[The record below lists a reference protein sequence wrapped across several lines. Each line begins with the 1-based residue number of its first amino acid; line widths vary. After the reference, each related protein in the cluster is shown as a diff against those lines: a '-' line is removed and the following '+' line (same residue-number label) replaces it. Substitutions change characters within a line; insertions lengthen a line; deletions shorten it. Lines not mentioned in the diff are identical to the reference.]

1 MLTRVKEVCSEVF
14 GNANGRTCAGVSL
27 SFLLSLSNVV
37 LGRMLEWPKLYSGS
51 AYRIGTDSAPKI
63 VAACE
68 AVERERETADGSV

>member
-1 MLTRVKEVCSEVF
+1 MLTRVKEVGSEVF

-51 AYRIGTDSAPKI
+51 GIQDRDRQCTKN
-63 VAACE
+63 C
-68 AVERERETADGSV
+68 RCL